1 MNELK
6 NRIKELLLPGKTWT
20 RQELEGCMGVSDRM
34 IRLAIREL
42 RNVDHVPICSSSS
55 NDTRGYW
62 LAKDA
67 DEYLQFGEREYG
79 SRMEASETSLDHVKL
94 TAFEWPF
101 EEVRNG

>member
-6 NRIKELLLPGKTWT
+6 NKIKERLLQGKRWT
-20 RQELEGCMGVSDRM
+20 RAELEGFLGVSDRM

-42 RNVDHVPICSSSS
+42 RDVDHVPICSSSS

-79 SRMEASETSLDHVKL
+79 SRLNASEKSLDHVKQ
-94 TAFEWPF
+94 TAYEWTF